1 MKKQIRQNV
10 FETNSSSTHSLVLQT
25 KEEFNNSYFWENY
38 VCITYDQIR
47 KLNANLNDKEFDEWF
62 KNSLMSDTEL
72 KKINNY
78 NFDLSVDDDYY
89 YKIFPAK
96 WVIKNYNNCDLEVK
110 NKNNMIAVSMYKYE

>member
-1 MKKQIRQNV
+1 MKSIRNNV